1 MSLRMMFYPR
11 DIITKDKKFV
21 APSTPNNS
29 VTKALEP
36 VEEPF
41 HGRIVVNGEK
51 VTRTP
56 LESSK
61 QPTRLVVNGENAR
74 EVPVKKEAPK
84 PKKSGRRVVV

>member
-1 MSLRMMFYPR
+1 MFYRR
-11 DIITKDKKFV
+11 DIITKDKPFV
-21 APSTPNNS
+21 APSVPS
-29 VTKALEP
+29 LTKPLEP

-51 VTRTP
+51 VTRTS

-61 QPTRLVVNGENAR
+61 QSTRLVVNGENAR
-74 EVPVKKEAPK
+74 EVPLKKEAPK